1 VNRRSGAGGG
11 RRGTDRRG
19 TDRRGADRRGT
30 DRREPTGRSDPTAD
44 ARRAG
49 WEDRESSLYARK
61 RAKQSRVRATQERRA
76 YDPSPPTDDDWTV
89 EDPDTDGLRRIS
101 PPTPVGE
108 TLGAFV
114 RRRGWDERLRG
125 ATAWSRWPDIVGPDL
140 ADRCEPVRL
149 AGGTLLV
156 RAENQ
161 VWATQLRYLTV
172 QLLQNAER
180 VLGTGTVREV
190 RIVVGPLEGAPTDR

>member
-1 VNRRSGAGGG
+1 VSRQHPGGTGGRAGGG
-11 RRGTDRRG
+11 RRDRTSRTAG
-19 TDRRGADRRGT
+19 SSRSS
-30 DRREPTGRSDPTAD
+30 RSDPTVE

-49 WEDRESSLYARK
+49 WQDREATLYERK
-61 RAKQSRVRATQERRA
+61 RAKQARVRADQERRA
-76 YDPSPPTDDDWTV
+76 FDPSPPTDDDWTV
-89 EDPDTDGLRRIS
+89 EEPDTDGVRRIS

-108 TLGAFV
+108 TLGAVV

-125 ATAWSRWPDIVGPDL
+125 ATAWSRWSDIVGPDL
-140 ADRCEPVRL
+140 AERCEPVRI

-161 VWATQLRYLTV
+161 VWATQLRYLTA
-172 QLLQNAER
+172 QLLDNAER
-180 VLGTGTVREV
+180 VLGPGTVREV

>member
-1 VNRRSGAGGG
+1 VSRQHPGGTGGRAGGG
-11 RRGTDRRG
+11 RRDRTSRTAG
-19 TDRRGADRRGT
+19 SSRSS
-30 DRREPTGRSDPTAD
+30 RSDPTVE

-49 WEDRESSLYARK
+49 WQDREATLYERK
-61 RAKQSRVRATQERRA
+61 RAKQARVRADQERRA
-76 YDPSPPTDDDWTV
+76 FDPSPPTDDDWTV
-89 EDPDTDGLRRIS
+89 EEPDTDGVRRIS

-108 TLGAFV
+108 TLGAVV

-125 ATAWSRWPDIVGPDL
+125 ATAWSRWSDIVGPDL
-140 ADRCEPVRL
+140 AERCEPVRI

-161 VWATQLRYLTV
+161 VWATQLRYLTS
-172 QLLQNAER
+172 QLLDNAER
-180 VLGTGTVREV
+180 VLGPGTVREV

>member
-1 VNRRSGAGGG
+1 VTRGAGAGGG
-11 RRGTDRRG
+11 RRGGRAGAGRDRSAR
-19 TDRRGADRRGT
+19 T
-30 DRREPTGRSDPTAD
+30 DPTAD
-44 ARRAG
+44 VRRAG
-49 WEDRESSLYARK
+49 WEDREASLYARK
-61 RAKQSRVRATQERRA
+61 RAKQERDRAKQERREF
-76 YDPSPPTDDDWTV
+76 DPRPPTDDDWTL
-89 EDPDTDGLRRIS
+89 EEPESDGLRRIS

-125 ATAWSRWPDIVGPDL
+125 ATAWSRWDDIVGPDL
-140 ADRCEPVRL
+140 AARCEPVRL

-161 VWATQLRYLTV
+161 VWATQLRYLTA

-180 VLGTGTVREV
+180 VLGPGTVREV

>member
-1 VNRRSGAGGG
+1 MTRGAGAGRG
-11 RRGTDRRG
+11 RRGSRVNAG
-19 TDRRGADRRGT
+19 
-30 DRREPTGRSDPTAD
+30 RERSARTDPTAE

-49 WEDRESSLYARK
+49 WEDREASLYARK
-61 RAKQSRVRATQERRA
+61 RAKQARDRAKQERREF
-76 YDPSPPTDDDWTV
+76 DPRPPTDDDWTL
-89 EDPDTDGLRRIS
+89 EEPETDGLRRIS

-125 ATAWSRWPDIVGPDL
+125 ATAWSRWDDIVGPDL
-140 ADRCEPVRL
+140 AARCEPVRL

-161 VWATQLRYLTV
+161 VWATQLRYLTA

-180 VLGTGTVREV
+180 VLGPGTVREV